1 MIKNY
6 IKIAIR
12 TLLKNKFY
20 SLLNITGLAVG
31 ITCCLLIFLYVNDE
45 LSYDNY
51 NVKGDQIY
59 RLAVHGKFGGNDF
72 HIPQMN
78 APGGPT
84 MVNEFPEVLEATRI
98 RKRGS
103 YLVKYETKDGR
114 VKSFKEEGVAFVDSN
129 FFSVF
134 SVPLLQGNSKTALK
148 EPNTMVIS
156 KKMAAKYFEDGEDP
170 IDKTLRLN
178 NHEDYRITGVFE
190 IPKNSHFHFEMMLSM
205 EGWEDSKSD
214 TWMSFN
220 YFTYLVLRKDATPE
234 GVNAKFPALIEKY
247 IGPEIERFVGVSMAE
262 FIESGNAMG
271 FYLQPLKDIHLKSDL
286 MDELDANGDIT
297 YVYIFSAIAFLILVI
312 ACINF
317 MNLSTA
323 RSANRAK
330 EVGVRKV
337 LGSYRKQL
345 IYQFLAESIILSMIA
360 FAMSALLVP
369 LLIDPFN
376 DLAAKELE
384 ISYLTDWWLL
394 LVMLLGA
401 IIVGL
406 MAGSYPAFFLSAFR
420 PAQVL
425 KGKLSTGA
433 KSGWL
438 RSTLVVFQFFAS
450 IFLIVGT
457 MVVFN
462 QLGYV
467 QNKKLGFNKDQ
478 ILILE
483 DAYVIND
490 DKILS
495 FKNEMLRNPDI
506 TNASITGFTP
516 IRGYQNNNAY
526 FPGDSPSEN
535 DQTTVVSECYVDFDY
550 IKTFGIEVLEGRDFS
565 LDYGTDSSKAIVN
578 EALVKHFGWENP
590 IGEHLGTFTS
600 DEGEF
605 EVMEVIGVVQN
616 FHFESLR
623 ENIRPQVLRI
633 GQSTGKVAFSFNA
646 QNTKKV
652 LDDLKSKWDQF
663 ATGQPF
669 SYSFMDET
677 FEQDYLAERR
687 VGELFGVF
695 AGLAIFIACL
705 GLLGLAAFTAEQ
717 RTKEIGVRKVL
728 GASISGIIILLSKEF
743 IKLILIAFV
752 LAIPLS
758 WYVMNLWLE
767 DFAYKTTINPLIF
780 VFAGLLTFFIAWF
793 TMGFQSIKAARVNPV
808 KSLRS
813 E

>member
-6 IKIAIR
+6 IKIAVR
-12 TLLKNKFY
+12 TLLKNRFY

-59 RLAVHGKFGGNDF
+59 RLVVKGKFGGNEF
-72 HIPQMN
+72 HAPQMN
-78 APGGPT
+78 APGGAT
-84 MVNEFPEVLEATRI
+84 MVREFPDVLEATRF
-98 RKRGS
+98 RERGS
-103 YLVKYETKDGR
+103 YLVRYETKDGR
-114 VKSFKEEGVAFVDSN
+114 VKSFKEEEVAFVDSN

-134 SVPLLQGNSKTALK
+134 SVPLLEGDPKTALL

-156 KKMAAKYFEDGEDP
+156 KKMAEKYFEEGEDP
-170 IDKTLRLN
+170 IDKILKLN
-178 NHEDYRITGVFE
+178 NHEDYRVTGVYE
-190 IPKNSHFHFEMMLSM
+190 IPKNSHFHFDLMLSM
-205 EGWEDSKSD
+205 ETWEDSKSEA
-214 TWMSFN
+214 WMSFN
-220 YFTYLVLRKDATPE
+220 YHTYLVLRKDATSE
-234 GVNAKFPALIEKY
+234 GVVAKFPALIDKY
-247 IGPEIERFVGVSMAE
+247 IGPEIERFVGVSIAE
-262 FIESGNAMG
+262 FRESGNAMG

-286 MDELDANGDIT
+286 MGELEANGDIT
-297 YVYIFSAIAFLILVI
+297 YVYIFSAIAFFILLIAI
-312 ACINF
+312 INF

-345 IYQFLAESIILSMIA
+345 IYQFLAESIIISLVA
-360 FAMSALLVP
+360 FAFATLLVP
-369 LLIDPFN
+369 LLLDIFN
-376 DLAAKELE
+376 DLAGKELE
-384 ISYLTDWWLL
+384 ISFLTDW
-394 LVMLLGA
+394 MLLAVMFGGA
-401 IIVGL
+401 LIVGL
-406 MAGSYPAFFLSAFR
+406 LAGSYPAFFLSAFQ

-433 KSGWL
+433 RSGWL
-438 RSTLVVFQFFAS
+438 RSSLVVFQFFAS

-462 QLGYV
+462 QLEYV
-467 QNKKLGFNKDQ
+467 QNKKLGFEKDQ
-478 ILILE
+478 ILVLE
-483 DAYVIND
+483 DAYVIGD

-506 TNASITGFTP
+506 NHASITGYLP
-516 IRGYQNNNAY
+516 VNGYQNNNAY

-535 DQTTVVSECYVDFDY
+535 DQTTVISEHYVDFDY
-550 IKTFGIEVLEGRDFS
+550 ITTFGIEVLEGRDFS
-565 LDYGTDSSKAIVN
+565 LDYGTDSSKVVVN

-590 IGEHLGTFTS
+590 IGEQLGTFTS
-600 DEGEF
+600 DEGGF
-605 EVMEVIGVVQN
+605 EVMEVIGVAKN

-633 GQSTGKVAFSFNA
+633 GNSTGRIAFSFNS

-652 LDDLKSKWDQF
+652 LDDLKGKWNQF

-677 FEQDYLAERR
+677 FAKEYQVERR

-728 GASISGIIILLSKEF
+728 GASITGIIVLLSKEF
-743 IKLILIAFV
+743 VKLILIAFV
-752 LAIPLS
+752 IAVPIA
-758 WYVMNLWLE
+758 WFVMNLWLE
-767 DFAYKTTINPLIF
+767 DFAYKTTINPIIF